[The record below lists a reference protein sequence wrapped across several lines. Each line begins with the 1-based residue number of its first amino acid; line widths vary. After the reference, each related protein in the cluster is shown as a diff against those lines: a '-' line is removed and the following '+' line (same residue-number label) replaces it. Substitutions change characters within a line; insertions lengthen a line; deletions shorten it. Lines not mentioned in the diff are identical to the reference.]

1 MSATGRRCACGWV
14 CLLRNNVHLTP
25 FALILDHLHDFQLE
39 AVVEFS
45 ACVAHKKF
53 LDRCIFHLSGYAG
66 KLNHHRNAKEVQQ
79 KAGIVLF
86 SVSNQHFHL
95 REQGMVF
102 EKGIKFAIA
111 AGALSL
117 VTACSHNVPAC
128 SDQESTELVKQIAK
142 DAIAEEVGRS
152 MADQTLLSVEAIR
165 TTDENE
171 KTGALECAAE
181 LIILPQR
188 NVFPIT
194 YTVEATDDN
203 GFYVT
208 VYGI

>member
-1 MSATGRRCACGWV
+1 M
-14 CLLRNNVHLTP
+14 
-25 FALILDHLHDFQLE
+25 
-39 AVVEFS
+39 
-45 ACVAHKKF
+45 
-53 LDRCIFHLSGYAG
+53 
-66 KLNHHRNAKEVQQ
+66 
-79 KAGIVLF
+79 
-86 SVSNQHFHL
+86 
-95 REQGMVF
+95 
-102 EKGIKFAIA
+102 
-111 AGALSL
+111 
-117 VTACSHNVPAC
+117 
-128 SDQESTELVKQIAK
+128 KQIAK